1 MIPVPLADPLARTL
15 QFAQFDS
22 VERRRYLSPPRLTNS
37 TSRPVG
43 LEITL
48 QLPSSSFQSQ
58 SIFMG
63 GPRVPGDLAF
73 QALSFSCGITEVPI
87 DLMARRLHNSRR
99 CEKLT
104 KRCRLDTVPALGKL

>member
-1 MIPVPLADPLARTL
+1 MIPDPLADPLARTL

-37 TSRPVG
+37 TSRPLG

-63 GPRVPGDLAF
+63 GPRY
-73 QALSFSCGITEVPI
+73 
-87 DLMARRLHNSRR
+87 
-99 CEKLT
+99 LT
-104 KRCRLDTVPALGKL
+104 IWHSKHFHSAVELPKCQLI